1 MTAATIDNLAAALY
15 PIAGVPGVRI
25 SDMALYGY
33 DALIPLVDH
42 PHERSHQHQ
51 TFWNS
56 LLRKQPDANL
66 YPNYPDVDVR
76 ETSNEY
82 LVEVEVPGIKDAGE
96 IICEWTQMKSLVVS
110 GCINR
115 PPCDSQPRSPE
126 TASRKEAEGD
136 GDELGTRDS
145 KVEHRPPKQDGA
157 FLLVGERKI
166 GPFRRH
172 FYFPLDVERE
182 KLTAKLEAGL
192 LKIRLPK
199 KKYAAPKGDGK
210 ISVQI
215 QG

>member
-15 PIAGVPGVRI
+15 PIAGAPDIRI
-25 SDMALYGY
+25 RDMALYGY
-33 DALIPLVDH
+33 DPLIPLVDH

-76 ETSNEY
+76 EASTKY
-82 LVEVEVPGIKDAGE
+82 LVEVEVPGIKDASE
-96 IICEWTQMKSLVVS
+96 ITCEWTQMKSLVVT

-115 PPCDSQPRSPE
+115 PPSESQSPSPE
-126 TASRKEAEGD
+126 AASRTEAEGD
-136 GDELGTRDS
+136 RNELGTRES
-145 KVEHRPPKQDGA
+145 KGEDKPSKHDEP

-172 FYFPLDVERE
+172 FYFPVDVERE
-182 KLTAKLEAGL
+182 NLTAKLEAGL
-192 LKIRLPK
+192 LKIRVPK
-199 KKYAAPKGDGK
+199 KKHAAPKGDGK